1 MEPAEEAAE
10 GGEQGANRTNDG
22 GAESS
27 RKLAEL
33 NLVESDDAAL
43 RLAVVL
49 AASVGDLSPLD
60 LAAFALAFPGRHAW
74 AEEAAE
80 AAVRGTLPKLVDAH
94 KAWNPI
100 APPFNA
106 TSWRAVHRRA
116 HCAQR
121 DQRLAIAADVG
132 CYIEREGEDDGAL
145 WTWGTDHFGCL
156 GDGGESDAEEDDGV
170 GGGSGSGSG
179 SRGIRWG
186 SYATGGDDDAPSRRC
201 TPRRVKM
208 KVAITETTTA
218 TTSGGAATSAG
229 TERAVISSINYSQQQ
244 RQQQSASTS
253 ATVRFFCPRLR
264 VTAVAV
270 GGAHV
275 VCADD
280 GGGVWTWGRG
290 INGQLGRALV
300 PRRRRHHHHHHHH
313 TGDEESDAEA
323 AEATFDPR
331 PTRVPGFGGF
341 GGFRD
346 SEHQETPT
354 SSSSSFALVV
364 AAGNMHT
371 AGLYK
376 LDYEFSVPIARKCL
390 VSIL

>member
-1 MEPAEEAAE
+1 METAEEAAE

-27 RKLAEL
+27 RKMAEL

-94 KAWNPI
+94 NALNPT

-121 DQRLAIAADVG
+121 DQRLAIAADFG
-132 CYIEREGEDDGAL
+132 CYIERGGEDDGAL
-145 WTWGTDHFGCL
+145 WTWGTDLFGCL
-156 GDGGESDAEEDDGV
+156 GDGGESDEEDDRDGDE
-170 GGGSGSGSG
+170 SRSGSG

-208 KVAITETTTA
+208 KVMMTETTT
-218 TTSGGAATSAG
+218 TTMTSGGAATSSG

-244 RQQQSASTS
+244 QQSASASTS
-253 ATVRFFCPRLR
+253 ATVRFFCLRLR

-300 PRRRRHHHHHHHH
+300 PRRRRRHHHH
-313 TGDEESDAEA
+313 TGDGDEESDAEA

-341 GGFRD
+341 GGFGD
-346 SEHQETPT
+346 SEHQDTPT
-354 SSSSSFALVV
+354 SSSSSFALFV

-376 LDYEFSVPIARKCL
+376 LDYEFSVPIA
-390 VSIL
+390 